1 MFPKRFATFKFG
13 LVGGCEGCVF
23 WGNFWKSSPKPLQ
36 NFLGKV
42 LKSSERWRSPTEV
55 EGGHSHVR
63 RRRVP
68 PRPRRLAPAILRFTE
83 VFGFQT
89 HRYPLFT
96 RSPLSAD
103 PSVGAENN
111 ITTTHKRPCRQ
122 IAGKLHP
129 NKPRRPVGGALCKF
143 SWVRSIRASK
153 ARMPLPF
160 GEIFKNPFR
169 KRGS

>member
-1 MFPKRFATFKFG
+1 MRQGELLEKFPLDPLKT
-13 LVGGCEGCVF
+13 
-23 WGNFWKSSPKPLQ
+23 FWK
-36 NFLGKV
+36 KV
-42 LKSSERWRSPTEV
+42 LSPPKGNIHRQRWREV
-55 EGGHSHVR
+55 IPHVR

-68 PRPRRLAPAILRFTE
+68 PRPRRLAPTILRFTE
-83 VFGFQT
+83 VSGLQT
-89 HRYPLFT
+89 HHTPIPT

-103 PSVGAENN
+103 PSVDAKNN
-111 ITTTHKRPCRQ
+111 NTTTHNRPCRQ

-143 SWVRSIRASK
+143 SWVRCIRASK